1 MKPFLII
8 LSIVLVLPASSAL
21 AFDHQHAQWDRLL
34 KSHVFWGEDGS
45 ASWVRYSDFKTD
57 RAALKTYLSELS
69 AVPRSKFDGWTEA
82 QQLAFLINA
91 YNAFT
96 VELILTEY
104 PDLDS
109 IKDLG
114 SFFSSPWKKEFFTLL
129 GEKRHLDWIEHDVIR
144 APGAY
149 NEPRIHFVVNC
160 ASIGCPALRPE
171 ALTADRLESQLADS
185 TTRFLRDESRNRYIP
200 DENTLAVSKIFDWYG
215 EDFERGWGG
224 YNSLEEFFAA
234 HADPL
239 ADSDAGRQRIKA
251 GDMEI
256 DFLDYDWSLND
267 AARMPSQ

>member
-1 MKPFLII
+1 MKSFLII
-8 LSIVLVLPASSAL
+8 LSIVLALPASSAL

-45 ASWVRYSDFKTD
+45 ASWVRYPDFKTD

-69 AVPRSKFDGWTEA
+69 AVPRSEFDGWTEA

-129 GEKRHLDWIEHDVIR
+129 GEKRRLDWIEHGVIR

-185 TTRFLRDESRNRYIP
+185 TARFIRDESRNRYAP

-224 YNSLEEFFAA
+224 YDSLDEFFAD
-234 HADPL
+234 HAGRL
-239 ADSDAGRQRIKA
+239 ADSEAGRRRIKA
-251 GDMEI
+251 GDVEI
-256 DFLDYDWSLND
+256 DFLGYDWSLND